1 MTQRNPMN
9 DRYTAADGRKG
20 QTRKSAAS
28 AKPKSKAASSV
39 RMQSTVKTKAEIKAE
54 QKAARA
60 KQQELD
66 RKYYNPPTQRFKNL
80 TRLWWGLL
88 ASAII
93 FTILSWVLRPYIGD
107 IPCFV
112 ILGLAYAAIIAAF
125 YVDLALRRKERR
137 RYQEQMEAHKTKEM
151 RAAEK
156 ASKAQARAQKAEAQ
170 QKYEEAKAAEAA
182 KPKRRGLFGSGF
194 SLAKREQM
202 KADRAAEKA
211 RKASS
216 ADAEYQ
222 AKKAASDQAA
232 ADSSSK

>member
-9 DRYTAADGRKG
+9 DRYTADGRKG

-28 AKPKSKAASSV
+28 ARPKSKAASSV
-39 RMQSTVKTKAEIKAE
+39 RVQSTVKTKAEIKAE

-66 RKYYNPPTQRFKNL
+66 RKYYNPPTARFKKL
-80 TRLWWGLL
+80 TRLWWALL

-93 FTILSWVLRPYIGD
+93 FTVLSWVLRPYIGE

-112 ILGLAYAAIIAAF
+112 VLGLAYAAIIAAF
-125 YVDLALRRKERR
+125 YVDLGLRRKERR
-137 RYQEQMEAHKTKEM
+137 RYQEQMEAHKSKEA

-156 ASKAQARAQKAEAQ
+156 AQKAQARAQKAEAQ
-170 QKYEEAKAAEAA
+170 QKYDEAKAAEAA

-194 SLAKREQM
+194 SLANREQI
-202 KADRAAEKA
+202 KAERAAAKAEKA
-211 RKASS
+211 AA

-222 AKKAASDQAA
+222 AKKAASDQVAS
-232 ADSSSK
+232 DSTSK